1 MSNELLFVDFFYE
14 TEEEKKL
21 IFDFVEKN
29 KQIIIYEI
37 DKKKYYNVFTN
48 KSIIIK
54 EKYLK
59 KINVFTKSFITQKN
73 NKKLFPLLDK
83 KLNNFK
89 TNSFLFE
96 KFKKKIKSRTL
107 NNHYK
112 ISEKIVLLLKNIKFN
127 LYFEKFEKF
136 KKIYLIFDEK
146 EVAKFNENYKKI
158 EKNFNYDEN
167 QKRISK
173 KFINEILFE
182 IIKFIDL

>member
-1 MSNELLFVDFFYE
+1 MSNELLYVDFFYE

-127 LYFEKFEKF
+127 LYFENFENF